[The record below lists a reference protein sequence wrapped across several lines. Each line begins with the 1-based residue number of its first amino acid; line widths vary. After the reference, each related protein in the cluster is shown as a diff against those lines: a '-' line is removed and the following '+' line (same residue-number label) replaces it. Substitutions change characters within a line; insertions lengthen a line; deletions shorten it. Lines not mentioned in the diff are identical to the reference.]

1 MLHCSANVLH
11 RKWVAEM
18 TALRK
23 LTVGERRVHGCINC
37 AYCSSDKYC
46 IYDKCPIFAEK
57 ETAPKKKKRKY
68 TRRFIYVEEAPIT
81 KPLNKKQIWLMHD
94 AKISIIDI
102 AQMLNVRPQ
111 KVVDVIEERRKK
123 QK

>member
-23 LTVGERRVHGCINC
+23 LTVGERRVHGCANC

-57 ETAPKKKKRKY
+57 ETAPKKKRKY
-68 TRRFIYVEEAPIT
+68 TRRFVYVEAPPP
-81 KPLNKKQIWLMHD
+81 KPVNKKLIWLMHD
-94 AKISIIDI
+94 ANISMVDI
-102 AQMLNVRPQ
+102 ASKLNIRPQ
-111 KVVDVIEERRKK
+111 KVADIIEERRKSK
-123 QK
+123 K